1 MTKNKYDVI
10 CNTVDNG
17 IIVLNKKL
25 EIKFWNRWLEIRTK
39 ISADDIVG
47 KIITDVY
54 PNINGKKLL
63 RKIVTALTLKSTTF
77 YTSQVNENLI
87 EIELNKVTDK
97 VFKNMQQNITITPL
111 DYDEELVIVYIY
123 DTTLLSE
130 TNLKL
135 KQQNEKIEEKN
146 SQLNLLLNTTMEAIV
161 LLRDKKIIDCNDTAV
176 KFFGFKDKKEF
187 INQGIEKLHL
197 NCELLNTQTEKPIE
211 IKLDLKKQTYALLN
225 VKQTN
230 FNNQICK
237 IISLLDIT
245 ELKNK
250 EILLQ
255 EQSKLASMGEMLSN
269 IAHQWRQPLSIVSVA
284 ASSTKIKQ
292 QLNQLD
298 DDFLLNSMNKIVETT
313 EHLSNTIEVFRQ
325 FLKDDKE
332 KTNFNISENIDK
344 NLSIIESVLIEN
356 KIKII
361 KEYEDIFITNY
372 YNEFSQVIMNILTNA
387 KDAFIT
393 NHRDEQIIIIKLE
406 KVNNSI
412 VISILDNAG
421 GIKDSIINRVFEP
434 YFTTKHTY
442 HGTGL
447 GLYMSHKIIKDSMN
461 GNISVSNK
469 NFEYNNKH
477 YKGACFQIEFKQEE

>member
-1 MTKNKYDVI
+1 MKKNKYDVI

-39 ISADDIVG
+39 IDAEDIVG
-47 KIITDVY
+47 KTITDVY

-97 VFKNMQQNITITPL
+97 VFKNMQQDITITPL
-111 DYDEELVIVYIY
+111 DYEEELVIVYIY

-161 LLRDKKIIDCNDTAV
+161 LLRDKKVIDCNDTAV
-176 KFFGFKDKKEF
+176 DFFDFKNKDEF
-187 INQGIEKLHL
+187 INQGIENLHL
-197 NCELLNTQTEKPIE
+197 NCELLNTPTQKPIE
-211 IKLDLKKQTYALLN
+211 IKLKLKKTTYALLN

-230 FNNQICK
+230 FNNQVCK

-284 ASSTKIKQ
+284 ASSVTLKKEI
-292 QLNQLD
+292 NQLD
-298 DDFLLNSMNKIVETT
+298 DDFLFDSMEKIVKTT
-313 EHLSNTIEVFRQ
+313 EHLSNTIEVFKE

-332 KTNFNISENIDK
+332 KTTFSISENIDK
-344 NLSIIESVLIEN
+344 NLSIIESVLSDN
-356 KIKII
+356 KINII
-361 KEYEDIFITNY
+361 KEYEDIKITNY

-387 KDAFIT
+387 KDAFRVK
-393 NHRDEQIIIIKLE
+393 NNDEEKIIKIKIE
-406 KVNNSI
+406 QSDTKVI
-412 VISILDNAG
+412 ISILDNAG
-421 GIKDSIINRVFEP
+421 GIEESIINRVFEP
-434 YFTTKHTY
+434 YFTTKHSY

-447 GLYMSHKIIKDSMN
+447 GLYMSHKIIKNSMN
-461 GNISVSNK
+461 GEISVSNEY
-469 NFEYNNKH
+469 FEYKDNY
-477 YKGACFQIEFKQEE
+477 YKGACFKIEFQRD

>member
-1 MTKNKYDVI
+1 
-10 CNTVDNG
+10 
-17 IIVLNKKL
+17 
-25 EIKFWNRWLEIRTK
+25 
-39 ISADDIVG
+39 
-47 KIITDVY
+47 
-54 PNINGKKLL
+54 
-63 RKIVTALTLKSTTF
+63 
-77 YTSQVNENLI
+77 
-87 EIELNKVTDK
+87 
-97 VFKNMQQNITITPL
+97 
-111 DYDEELVIVYIY
+111 
-123 DTTLLSE
+123 
-130 TNLKL
+130 
-135 KQQNEKIEEKN
+135 
-146 SQLNLLLNTTMEAIV
+146 
-161 LLRDKKIIDCNDTAV
+161 
-176 KFFGFKDKKEF
+176 
-187 INQGIEKLHL
+187 
-197 NCELLNTQTEKPIE
+197 
-211 IKLDLKKQTYALLN
+211 
-225 VKQTN
+225 
-230 FNNQICK
+230 
-237 IISLLDIT
+237 
-245 ELKNK
+245 
-250 EILLQ
+250 
-255 EQSKLASMGEMLSN
+255 
-269 IAHQWRQPLSIVSVA
+269 
-284 ASSTKIKQ
+284 
-292 QLNQLD
+292 
-298 DDFLLNSMNKIVETT
+298 MNKIVETT

-469 NFEYNNKH
+469 NFEFNNKH